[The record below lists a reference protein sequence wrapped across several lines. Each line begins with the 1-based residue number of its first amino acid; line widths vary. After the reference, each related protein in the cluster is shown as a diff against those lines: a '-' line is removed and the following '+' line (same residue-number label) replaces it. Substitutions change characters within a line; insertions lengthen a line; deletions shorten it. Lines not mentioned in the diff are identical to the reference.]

1 MFEPI
6 SYNDFVKKIAKNK
19 STFLC
24 GNGFSINFDRKFSTS
39 CLSSSLYSTHC
50 HLKSFQ
56 HYDVIANNNYKE
68 MMLNNYKCTKSVINK
83 INTESDFVAFF
94 YDAVNFAHAIVD
106 DLTVLNWLEENNYNL
121 KMTFGL
127 QQLDL
132 VKEIVFQADNYGALS
147 VNYEYWT
154 VLIYYALALKNAP
167 VDIFVL
173 DVNNKFVK
181 AVLAGNSISQK
192 RPNSINNGMEI
203 FGEVVTNGMH
213 IYLRLL
219 FSSNILLCG
228 DSVNVQK
235 LENWNLYSIDT
246 VDNFLANFD
255 YLMTTNYDLLL
266 EKITQRNVYHLHGG
280 YTTDK
285 KRVLYESL
293 GVTYNGVRYD
303 LSTIIVGDY
312 FLAKSFYQITAKL
325 ASKNMI
331 NSQIQ
336 IYADM
341 IKEILCDG
349 KSNVVVIFGL
359 GVDNDYHILRDIQVQ
374 LEAGNTN
381 NPHIIYCYYSD
392 QDKNKF
398 IESYQKCITYSNQL
412 SEYVKNEISVSVID
426 SKEIIDK
433 LFVSSGKI

>member
-1 MFEPI
+1 MFEQI
-6 SYNDFVKKIAKNK
+6 SYNDFVKEIANNK

-24 GNGFSINFDRKFSTS
+24 GNGFSINFDRKFSPS
-39 CLSSSLYSTHC
+39 GLSSSLYSTHC

-56 HYDVIANNNYKE
+56 HYDVMANNNYKE
-68 MMLNNYKCTKSVINK
+68 MMLNNYKCTISVINE
-83 INTESDFVAFF
+83 ISTESDFVAFF

-132 VKEIVFQADNYGALS
+132 VKEIVFQADNYGELS

-341 IKEILCDG
+341 IKEIVCDG

>member
-1 MFEPI
+1 MFEQI
-6 SYNDFVKKIAKNK
+6 SYNDFVKEIANNK

-24 GNGFSINFDRKFSTS
+24 GNGFSINFDRKFSPS
-39 CLSSSLYSTHC
+39 GLSSSLYSTHC

-56 HYDVIANNNYKE
+56 HYDVMANNNYKE
-68 MMLNNYKCTKSVINK
+68 MMLNNYKCTISVINE
-83 INTESDFVAFF
+83 ISTESDFVAFF

-341 IKEILCDG
+341 IKEIVCDG

>member
-6 SYNDFVKKIAKNK
+6 SYNDFVNKIANNK

-154 VLIYYALALKNAP
+154 VLIFYALALKNAP

-173 DVNNKFVK
+173 DDNNKFVK

-192 RPNSINNGMEI
+192 KPNSINNEMEI

-433 LFVSSGKI
+433 LFVGSGKI